1 MNVLLVDDNTDYLNF
16 MKEALFLNGYTVF
29 TATDGSQGCDI
40 LEKHDVHIDLIISD
54 IKMPTLDGIMLHAF
68 AREMDRYKRTKFIF
82 ISGYGDAYADILA
95 LDPEIDFFFD
105 KTTPIAELLK
115 FIDNLMFGEFAG
127 KWV

>member
-1 MNVLLVDDNTDYLNF
+1 MNVLLVDDNVDYLNF

-29 TATDGSQGCDI
+29 TATDGSEGCTL
-40 LEKHDVHIDLIISD
+40 LENHDIDLIISD

-68 AREMDRYKRTKFIF
+68 AREMERYKRTKFIF
-82 ISGYGDAYADILA
+82 ISGYGDAYADVLN
-95 LDPEIDFFFD
+95 LDPETDFFFD
-105 KTTPIAELLK
+105 KTTPVAELLK

>member
-1 MNVLLVDDNTDYLNF
+1 MNVLLVDDNIDYLNF

-29 TATDGSQGCDI
+29 TATDGSESCKL
-40 LEKHDVHIDLIISD
+40 LEENDLQVDLIISD

-68 AREMDRYKRTKFIF
+68 ARELDRYKRTKFIF
-82 ISGYGDAYADILA
+82 ISGYGDAYADILD
-95 LDPEIDFFFD
+95 LDPEVDYFFD

>member
-1 MNVLLVDDNTDYLNF
+1 MNVLVVDDNEDFLHC
-16 MKEALFLNGYTVF
+16 MKEALFLNGYTVY
-29 TATDGSQGCDI
+29 TAADGKEACSI
-40 LEKHDVHIDLIISD
+40 LEAEEIDLIISD

-68 AREMDRYKRTKFIF
+68 ARELDRYKRTKFIF
-82 ISGYGDAYADILA
+82 ISGYGDVYKDVLG

-105 KTTPIAELLK
+105 KTTPLDELLK

>member
-1 MNVLLVDDNTDYLNF
+1 MNVLLVDDNIDYLNF

-29 TATDGSQGCDI
+29 TATDGSDACKM
-40 LEKHDVHIDLIISD
+40 LEENDFQVDLIISD

-68 AREMDRYKRTKFIF
+68 ARELDRYKRTKFIF
-82 ISGYGDAYADILA
+82 ISGYGDAYADILD
-95 LDPEIDFFFD
+95 LDPEVDFFFD